1 MRTSGVLLPVF
12 SLPGRYGIGC
22 FSNEAYKFVDFLRK
36 AGQTYW
42 QILPLG
48 PTSYGDSPY
57 QSFST
62 FAGNPYFIDLE
73 ELVKEGLLTESE
85 CDGAGLDG
93 EPSDID
99 YPLQYQKRYELLR
112 IAYKRSD
119 LANDTEYKAFYSSNR
134 YWLDDYSVFMAVKKS
149 YNDQGLE
156 TWDDTVRMRRKEAV
170 ESRVA
175 DLSDEIGFQRFLQF
189 EFDSQWKRLKSYANR
204 NGIRI
209 IGDMPIYVSA
219 DSSDVWANP
228 ELFQLDESMRP
239 IRVAGCPPDAFSDK
253 GQLWGNPLYAWDYH
267 KKTGYDWWKKRIEK
281 ASEWYDIVRID
292 HFRGFDQYYSIPAG
306 AEDAVNGEW
315 MDGPGY
321 DLFKELIPVL
331 KENNAGVIAEDLGF
345 ITDSVRK
352 LVKDTGFPNMKVLE
366 FAFGGRDDDNPSEY
380 LPFNYD
386 HNCIAYTGTHD
397 NETLVGWLKGQPKK
411 VIKYVA
417 VFTGVRKRK
426 IKKMA
431 RALIKEVI
439 ASPADFAVIPLQDWL
454 GLDNRARINTPSTL
468 GGNWRWRF
476 TDGAL
481 TDRLASE
488 MKEMTLL
495 YGRKNP
501 SFREKRDGDD

>member
-1 MRTSGVLLPVF
+1 
-12 SLPGRYGIGC
+12 
-22 FSNEAYKFVDFLRK
+22 
-36 AGQTYW
+36 
-42 QILPLG
+42 
-48 PTSYGDSPY
+48 
-57 QSFST
+57 
-62 FAGNPYFIDLE
+62 
-73 ELVKEGLLTESE
+73 
-85 CDGAGLDG
+85 
-93 EPSDID
+93 
-99 YPLQYQKRYELLR
+99 
-112 IAYKRSD
+112 
-119 LANDTEYKAFYSSNR
+119 
-134 YWLDDYSVFMAVKKS
+134 
-149 YNDQGLE
+149 
-156 TWDDTVRMRRKEAV
+156 
-170 ESRVA
+170 
-175 DLSDEIGFQRFLQF
+175 
-189 EFDSQWKRLKSYANR
+189 
-204 NGIRI
+204 
-209 IGDMPIYVSA
+209 
-219 DSSDVWANP
+219 
-228 ELFQLDESMRP
+228 
-239 IRVAGCPPDAFSDK
+239 
-253 GQLWGNPLYAWDYH
+253 
-267 KKTGYDWWKKRIEK
+267 
-281 ASEWYDIVRID
+281 
-292 HFRGFDQYYSIPAG
+292 
-306 AEDAVNGEW
+306 

-380 LPFNYD
+380 LPFKYD

-417 VFTGVRKRK
+417 EFTGVRKRK

-501 SFREKRDGDD
+501 SFREKRNGDD